1 MGFKHTS
8 LNSFAIH
15 LDTMEQK
22 RKNNTTRAKSIKTL
36 FVSLKKNFYL
46 KIFLAKSTYFP
57 VFSFNPGNTL
67 ENIFRNLARREN
79 H

>member
-15 LDTMEQK
+15 LDTMFD
-22 RKNNTTRAKSIKTL
+22 TTRAKSIKTL

-57 VFSFNPGNTL
+57 VFSFNPGNTP
-67 ENIFRNLARREN
+67 ENIFRNLACREN